1 MFNHKHLLKDFPIL
15 KRKINGKPLIY
26 FDNAATSLTPN
37 QVLTAMNDYYT
48 KYNAN
53 VHRGIHTLSEEAT
66 EKFEAARDTVQK
78 FIGASHREEIVF
90 TSGATESLN
99 LLAYCLAPRLK
110 KGQEIIVTEA
120 EHHSNFVPW
129 QMLAKKQGL
138 KLKFIPVNSP
148 YTPSLSNPP
157 AGRAGRGKGGVGEL
171 DLTSYKKLLG
181 KKTALVTVTQASNVL
196 GSIYPVEKMVRLA
209 QKYKAITVVD
219 AAQSIPHI
227 PINVKKIN
235 CDFLVFSGHKMLAP
249 NGVGVLYGKKEFLET
264 MPPYKTGGHMI
275 EKVSKNHSTFAPLPQ
290 KFEAGT
296 MPIAEVIGLGAAI
309 EYLQKIGSKKLM
321 TYESTLTAHAIKKF
335 GSIKGLQILGSQN
348 SMNRLAVVSF
358 VLSGVPSHDI
368 ASLLDEQGIAVRAGH
383 SCAQILHEKF
393 GISSSVR
400 ASLYFYNTKA
410 EIDRLAKALEMIK
423 ILFSA

>member
-1 MFNHKHLLKDFPIL
+1 MKLANLRKDFPIL

-26 FDNAATSLTPN
+26 FDNAATSLRPN

-99 LLAYCLAPRLK
+99 LLAYCLAPRFK

-138 KLKFIPVNSP
+138 KLKFIPVNPP
-148 YTPSLSNPP
+148 YTPSLSK
-157 AGRAGRGKGGVGEL
+157 RGKGGVGEL

-196 GSIYPVEKMVRLA
+196 GAIYPVEKMVRLA

-249 NGVGVLYGKKEFLET
+249 NGVGVLYGKKEFLRRWE
-264 MPPYKTGGHMI
+264 P
-275 EKVSKNHSTFAPLPQ
+275 A
-290 KFEAGT
+290 
-296 MPIAEVIGLGAAI
+296 
-309 EYLQKIGSKKLM
+309 
-321 TYESTLTAHAIKKF
+321 
-335 GSIKGLQILGSQN
+335 
-348 SMNRLAVVSF
+348 
-358 VLSGVPSHDI
+358 
-368 ASLLDEQGIAVRAGH
+368 
-383 SCAQILHEKF
+383 
-393 GISSSVR
+393 
-400 ASLYFYNTKA
+400 
-410 EIDRLAKALEMIK
+410 
-423 ILFSA
+423 